1 MIYGL
6 AGKQIGMR
14 NCKCDNCGKF
24 ISYEDLDI
32 GEATITMILPDSHY
46 SIETWETICKRCK
59 NLEK

>member
-1 MIYGL
+1 
-6 AGKQIGMR
+6 MR

-59 NLEK
+59 KLEK